1 MIHINDDSL
10 LDITELYTEVEN
22 TIGRFVYVFN
32 HFPERIMLPTIHD
45 LRVIDFN
52 RTYGTGV
59 HLIGLNNDSM
69 HADNTLMS
77 PFYFFIHDI
86 THSLIHHDDDSF
98 IRATGFES
106 YDNAHVQLEKLP
118 EILRTFI
125 DESYF
130 EFTHEG
136 VDITYLID
144 EYQEQQREIFFSLTQ
159 KLGNLTNLEELELK
173 KAILILTYLELPED
187 QMVFA
192 GEKEFLKFE
201 DIEFTEENIKNTD
214 IFVKLIFRLYILYE
228 EQTALIDS

>member
-136 VDITYLID
+136 VDITDLID
-144 EYQEQQREIFFSLTQ
+144 EYQEQQREIFFFSYT
-159 KLGNLTNLEELELK
+159 KIRKSHKFGRIRVKKSNTYINL
-173 KAILILTYLELPED
+173 
-187 QMVFA
+187 
-192 GEKEFLKFE
+192 
-201 DIEFTEENIKNTD
+201 
-214 IFVKLIFRLYILYE
+214 
-228 EQTALIDS
+228 S